1 MEQFIG
7 CDAHK
12 KYSVFVA
19 VNERGAAG
27 KAVRVE
33 HAIGRFRDFLEGLPA
48 RSRIA
53 VEAGG
58 HYYWLVDEIQRAGHQ
73 AHLANPIEAKKRMG
87 RAGKKTD
94 KGDAEGL
101 AMLLRNGTLPTVW
114 IPPAD
119 LRDQRELLRL
129 RLFLVSQ
136 RTQWKNRINGALAR
150 YNIALAAKD
159 VFTVQGRHELGGRL
173 AELPPHTRESVGA
186 QLSTLDFLDL
196 EINETEERL
205 VAMIEDSVEA
215 DLLKTIP
222 YVGRILSMVMA
233 LEIGDV
239 SRFPSSAHLASY
251 SGLVPRVHSSGGRT
265 RLGQVCG
272 NVNRY
277 LKWAFVEAAN
287 LIVMHQ
293 RHLAGSHAVALYQRV
308 KRKQNH
314 AKAAVALAR
323 HLAEASY
330 WILKKQQV
338 YQEPKKAS
346 KPAKGLYVDARVS
359 AEPAIA
365 H

>member
-19 VNERGAAG
+19 VNDQGVAG
-27 KAVRVE
+27 KALRVE
-33 HAIGRFRDFLEGLPA
+33 HARGPYRAFLSGLPIN
-48 RSRIA
+48 SKIA
-53 VEAGG
+53 LEAGG
-58 HYYWLVDEIQRAGHQ
+58 HYYWLVDEIQRAGHR
-73 AHLANPIEAKKRMG
+73 AHLANPLEAKKRMG
-87 RAGKKTD
+87 RVGKKTD
-94 KGDAEGL
+94 KSDAEGL

-114 IPPAD
+114 IPPPE

-129 RLFLVSQ
+129 RMFLVGQ
-136 RTQWKNRINGALAR
+136 RTQWKNRIQGALAR
-150 YNIALAAKD
+150 YNVALAAKD
-159 VFTVQGRHELGGRL
+159 VFTVEGRLELDSRL
-173 AELPPHTRESVGA
+173 AELPIHTRESVESE
-186 QLSTLDFLDL
+186 LVTLDFL
-196 EINETEERL
+196 EMQIMTTEDRL
-205 VAMIEDSVEA
+205 VTVLETSTEA
-215 DLLKTIP
+215 DLLKTMP

-239 SRFPSSAHLASY
+239 NRFPSSAHLASY

-293 RHLAGSHAVALYQRV
+293 RRLAGSHVVGLYQRV

-346 KPAKGLYVDARVS
+346 KASKTSSSTLG
-359 AEPAIA
+359 
-365 H
+365 